1 VHALD
6 LTWGPV
12 KGDILIDRQKGVLM
26 LEMAA
31 RLSGDYFCYET
42 IPLHN
47 GINLLEVVM
56 DLAMGVPVEPARLQ
70 PTLERGVAL
79 RYVWPTPG
87 EVVAI
92 EGVEEARRMPGVQ
105 FVRFEPHWRGIAPG
119 HVIRP
124 ARSMGERV
132 ASVMAVGTNRTE
144 AIARAEAAVAKI
156 NIRTKPVL
164 ILP

>member
-1 VHALD
+1 
-6 LTWGPV
+6 
-12 KGDILIDRQKGVLM
+12 M
-26 LEMAA
+26 
-31 RLSGDYFCYET
+31 F
-42 IPLHN
+42 
-47 GINLLEVVM
+47 
-56 DLAMGVPVEPARLQ
+56 
-70 PTLERGVAL
+70 ERGVAL

-87 EVVAI
+87 EVVTL
-92 EGVEEARRMPGVQ
+92 EGLEEARRMPGVR

-132 ASVMAVGTNRTE
+132 ASVMAVGANRTE